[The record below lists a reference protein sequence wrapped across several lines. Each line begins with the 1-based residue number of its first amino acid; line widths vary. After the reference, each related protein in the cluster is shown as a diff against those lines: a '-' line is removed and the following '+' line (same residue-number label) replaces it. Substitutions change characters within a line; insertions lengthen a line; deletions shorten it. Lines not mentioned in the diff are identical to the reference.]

1 MGLGLDSL
9 YGMDSRLFMYLSNNR
24 DVYPRI
30 TKKGGKSLL
39 PFSFPFFV
47 VPSVHFPCKSQG
59 TFSFAHMPYSF
70 TNIDIVLPR
79 FFLHL
84 FGVAF
89 HIRQQVKGSF
99 LFRIC
104 RFLSRIELGLQLL
117 FFFWKTMQA
126 CGTCLSLDAVR
137 LLFAL
142 ELLIESAHA
151 RGADTRLSKPSFNV
165 TLACFA
171 GVLCGSSS
179 EILVSLFFVF
189 GNSCFALLAS
199 FFSWVVINICEWTH
213 QRKGQV
219 RYSM

>member
-1 MGLGLDSL
+1 
-9 YGMDSRLFMYLSNNR
+9 
-24 DVYPRI
+24 
-30 TKKGGKSLL
+30 
-39 PFSFPFFV
+39 
-47 VPSVHFPCKSQG
+47 
-59 TFSFAHMPYSF
+59 
-70 TNIDIVLPR
+70 
-79 FFLHL
+79 
-84 FGVAF
+84 
-89 HIRQQVKGSF
+89 
-99 LFRIC
+99 
-104 RFLSRIELGLQLL
+104 
-117 FFFWKTMQA
+117 MQA

-171 GVLCGSSS
+171 GGLCGSSS

-199 FFSWVVINICEWTH
+199 FFSWLVINICEWTH